1 MGLSGHLS
9 GIPGLGARLAAA
21 RIQRDM
27 TQLELARKARM
38 APRAISHFEVGARRP
53 SAANLRRLCIALG
66 CSSDYV
72 LGIGASFTKA
82 DAKLLRLP

>member
-1 MGLSGHLS
+1 MTTP

-27 TQLELARKARM
+27 TQLELARKAGM

-53 SAANLRRLCIALG
+53 SVANVVKLCRALG
-66 CSSDYV
+66 CTADFL
-72 LGIGASFTKA
+72 LGV
-82 DAKLLRLP
+82 